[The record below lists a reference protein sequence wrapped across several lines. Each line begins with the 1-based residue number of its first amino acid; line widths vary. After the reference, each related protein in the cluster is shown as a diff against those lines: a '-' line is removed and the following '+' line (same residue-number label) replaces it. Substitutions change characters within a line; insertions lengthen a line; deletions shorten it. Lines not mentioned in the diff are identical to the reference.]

1 MIVKSKLV
9 SSFLGGFLGILLSGY
24 VYYLSDKHYF
34 LLVPLGTFCGSLV
47 GFFWFNFRE
56 IMSKALAFSQIFLKK
71 KPIKILKPFLQLL
84 AWIYSIKIRVKAKDF
99 FNFFII
105 IFQVLT
111 SFARA
116 ILFPFKRAL
125 GWIKAHPMNL
135 YLLQEI
141 IVLLVISVGLLMF
154 LIRLDILSNQL
165 SVFCFITGFSLCG
178 AIVGSL
184 ILIFD
189 RGIRT
194 FYSDW
199 QFYNHFGFFGVVIKS
214 ISRFLLFAI
223 ITSVMCL
230 AIGSG
235 LLLLG
240 LYGIALLLLSFLF
253 IGFIGASIYILRLVS
268 NQREL
273 TSLIITM
280 MITFISYY
288 VYRNSFVEEFIIWLV
303 AFGTGSASS
312 LAVWLALS
320 FDKGWIIKRLEQAY
334 SFLSNDESDMEKI
347 FTYRQSWTGVM
358 VFSPGN
364 WVIKNIC
371 QRMMNGGEYLGDLVN
386 LKMR

>member
-1 MIVKSKLV
+1 MKNKLV

-34 LLVPLGTFCGSLV
+34 LLVPLGIFCGSLV

-56 IMSKALAFSQIFLKK
+56 IMSKALAFSQSFLKK

-84 AWIYSIKIRVKAKDF
+84 AWISSIRIRVKAKDF

-105 IFQVLT
+105 IFQVLR
-111 SFARA
+111 SFIRA
-116 ILFPFKRAL
+116 IRLPFKKAID
-125 GWIKAHPMNL
+125 WIRSHPMNF

-141 IVLLVISVGLLMF
+141 IVILVVSLGSLVF
-154 LIRLDILSNQL
+154 LIRLDILSETM
-165 SVFCFITGFSLCG
+165 SVPSLIICLALCG
-178 AIVGSL
+178 AIAGPS

-189 RGIRT
+189 RGVRT

-199 QFYNHFGFFGVVIKS
+199 QFYSRFGFLGVVLKS
-214 ISRFLLFAI
+214 ISRFLFFAI
-223 ITSVMCL
+223 STSVIFTAIL
-230 AIGSG
+230 AGIM
-235 LLLLG
+235 LFV
-240 LYGIALLLLSFLF
+240 LYGIALLLLTFLF
-253 IGFIGASIYILRLVS
+253 LGFTSVFVYVLRLAS

-273 TSLIITM
+273 ASLIITM
-280 MITFISYY
+280 IVTFISYY
-288 VYRNSFVEEFIIWLV
+288 IYRNSFIEEFIIWLV
-303 AFGTGSASS
+303 AFGTGSVSS

-320 FDKGWIIKRLEQAY
+320 FDKGWIINRLEQAY

-347 FTYRQSWTGVM
+347 VTYRQSWTGVM

-364 WVIKNIC
+364 WVIKNIY
-371 QRMMNGGEYLGDLVN
+371 QRMVSVGEYLGDLVN